1 MTPREEE
8 LRQII
13 FHAEREL
20 EVLLKEDTELEEAKK
35 KFPVGSW
42 FTSDGFDRQ
51 AHTVKAVER
60 RYLNIITLVTYYG
73 PHHFPAVNCI
83 PLSIPIWRCFDSD
96 KPERSGYYYLRSK
109 DRQYRKLA
117 EYHPA
122 HNWYG
127 LGKATD
133 YEWLDEGGAE

>member
-20 EVLLKEDTELEEAKK
+20 EVLLKVDTELEEAKK

-51 AHTVKAVER
+51 AYTVKAVER
-60 RYLNIITLVTYYG
+60 RYLNIITLVTYCG

-83 PLSIPIWRCFDSD
+83 PLSIPTWRCCESD
-96 KPERSGYYYLRSK
+96 KPKKYGHYYTRVK
-109 DRQYRKLA
+109 DCHEEKQAHLYNEFGWPFHGP
-117 EYHPA
+117 EYA
-122 HNWYG
+122 
-127 LGKATD
+127 
-133 YEWLDEGGAE
+133 EWLDEGER